1 MADNSTS
8 SIKSNPGG
16 FWSDKTWKAL
26 NPSTSPVRPFKQKQI
41 DESNYLLSIGE
52 EIYVSAPGGKS
63 IVQKLQPNDRF
74 SIDAGQFAFLLTEEE
89 VIMPFDKIGFI
100 SIRASAK
107 FWGLVNISGFH
118 VDPGYKGKLIFAVFN
133 AGPTRIHLKRGE
145 QIFPIWIA
153 PLDQPASRTEY
164 KVGYYEIP
172 SKLVNQISGEFTNA
186 YQLAEK
192 LKAAQ
197 EDIVHLKSFRVYTM
211 AIIGVVLALM
221 SPFLKDAIV
230 RIYDTLK
237 PQSACVSDC
246 PPTPPIPPA
255 TQSTPATP

>member
-8 SIKSNPGG
+8 PTEIYPAGG
-16 FWSDKTWKAL
+16 FWSDRTWKGL

-63 IVQKLQPNDRF
+63 TVQKLQPNDRF

-89 VIMPFDKIGFI
+89 VIMPFNKIGFI
-100 SIRASAK
+100 SIRATAK

-133 AGPTRIHLKRGE
+133 AGPTRIHLKRGD

-153 PLDQPASRTEY
+153 ALDQPATRTEH
-164 KVGYYEIP
+164 KIGYYEIP
-172 SKLVNQISGEFTNA
+172 SKLINQISGEFTNA

-197 EDIVHLKSFRVYTM
+197 EDIVQLKSFRVYTM
-211 AIIGVVLALM
+211 AIIGVVLVLM
-221 SPFLKDAIV
+221 SPFIKDAIT
-230 RIYDTLK
+230 RIYGTIK
-237 PQSACVSDC
+237 PQAVCVSGC
-246 PPTPPIPPA
+246 QPSPPA
-255 TQSTPATP
+255 LPSHQSATP